1 MSAAAAATMSWPNGR
16 AVQLTPPLCRLAPA
30 AHRIMCWECSSVALG
45 AFNTAWHQCEPL
57 HAEVALQP
65 HVCWDTQRLRM
76 GMLLSTLSRTSKQA
90 SVQESPHAIP
100 SSRTARALPMAGPKN
115 ACPTRQLHANPHNM
129 GFSYAWSASMHCIR
143 LTL

>member
-1 MSAAAAATMSWPNGR
+1 
-16 AVQLTPPLCRLAPA
+16 
-30 AHRIMCWECSSVALG
+30 MCWECSSVALG

-90 SVQESPHAIP
+90 SVQESTHAIP
-100 SSRTARALPMAGPKN
+100 SSRTARALPLAGPKKRLPHKAV
-115 ACPTRQLHANPHNM
+115 ACQPTRHGFQLRMERQHALHAT
-129 GFSYAWSASMHCIR
+129 F
-143 LTL
+143 TLIGMLARAPQGTMCG